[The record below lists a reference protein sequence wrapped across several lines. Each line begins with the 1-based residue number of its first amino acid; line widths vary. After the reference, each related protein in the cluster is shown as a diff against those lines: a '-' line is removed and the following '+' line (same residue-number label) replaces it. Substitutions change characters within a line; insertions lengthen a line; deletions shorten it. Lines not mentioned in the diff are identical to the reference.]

1 MSGCGWEVGRAG
13 CTYSLSL
20 SLCVT
25 ARHPLW
31 MPCRWNRGCDTRSA
45 TVSDAED
52 SAKASS
58 SAAWCWKMLV
68 SVSEGTGAAPC
79 AVASCGAAPG
89 RVSSDDVR
97 TDVGVTGGPM
107 FAGVTS
113 DVTSNESVP
122 CRAAP
127 CKSQGTAAEVE
138 SEVMGDGDSGVPG
151 GLCGWRNVGEGL
163 ADDVRGC
170 WRRWQL
176 CTLTI
181 TFFGGVRGWHRNG
194 GGGGVEELGQRLL
207 EDSDAGIERGKGI
220 VCNRA

>member
-1 MSGCGWEVGRAG
+1 MQPDRTSGCRHVGRCRTDAGWHGHRVGCGGADGCAGEDRMSGCGWEVGRAG

-58 SAAWCWKMLV
+58 SASRCWKMLV

-89 RVSSDDVR
+89 RVSSDGVR

-113 DVTSNESVP
+113 ESLQTNP
-122 CRAAP
+122 FRAPRHASH
-127 CKSQGTAAEVE
+127 KGRQ
-138 SEVMGDGDSGVPG
+138 
-151 GLCGWRNVGEGL
+151 
-163 ADDVRGC
+163 
-170 WRRWQL
+170 RRWS
-176 CTLTI
+176 
-181 TFFGGVRGWHRNG
+181 RR
-194 GGGGVEELGQRLL
+194 
-207 EDSDAGIERGKGI
+207 
-220 VCNRA
+220 